1 MEHCSLLYIT
11 PNMSQLIEICGRLC
25 YRSERKID
33 ETSADKLIRG
43 LVRSGHL
50 SVLEHSN
57 IVILVT
63 GDVSHKLLELIS
75 KFPTIGL
82 SVISNSSYVLRMNMR
97 NLLELIDWMSETI
110 YVYPVGLERLI
121 VDIIYC
127 LSGHIQRS
135 FLYDYIVSNDY
146 IVSKWFNIKPSDVV
160 GEAIAPVQ
168 FSESVQIV
176 NADDFHPSFEFANKL
191 STVTLIIDMP
201 RQMSLQFVR
210 HRISSY
216 SQESQRYVDQSDRFE
231 YYTPD
236 GIGDNDEFVVLMPDG
251 IEYKGLKFKDMMS
264 LCNSFYKA
272 IRQAGFKPEIA
283 RNVLP
288 ENCKTRIAVTRT
300 IDQWLG
306 YFNLRLE
313 AGAQFN
319 IRSLSCE
326 MLKAIQSC
334 GYLTELKVDD
344 EKKVLIHE

>member
-1 MEHCSLLYIT
+1 MNYCSLLYIT
-11 PNMSQLIEICGRLC
+11 PKLSQLIEICGRLC

-33 ETSADKLIRG
+33 KGSADKLIRG
-43 LVRSGHL
+43 LVNSGHL

-57 IVILVT
+57 IVISINEN
-63 GDVSHKLLELIS
+63 VSDEILALLSRL
-75 KFPTIGL
+75 PTISL
-82 SVISNSSYVLRMNMR
+82 FVERKQKYIIRMNMR
-97 NLLELIDWMSETI
+97 HVIEMLDLLDNKQVLHSNLWNFIYSIVELVHNNIDST
-110 YVYPVGLERLI
+110 
-121 VDIIYC
+121 
-127 LSGHIQRS
+127 S
-135 FLYDYIVSNDY
+135 FLFEYISGKGFPGYSVGNY
-146 IVSKWFNIKPSDVV
+146 ISPIV
-160 GEAIAPVQ
+160 PVQ
-168 FSESVQIV
+168 FSESIQIV
-176 NADDFHPSFEFANKL
+176 NADDYHPSFDPARKL

-216 SQESQRYVDQSDRFE
+216 SQESQRYVDQCDRFD

-236 GIGDNDEFVVLMPDG
+236 GIDDNDEFVVLMPDG
-251 IEYKGLKFKDMMS
+251 LYKELKFRDMMS
-264 LCNSFYKA
+264 ICNAFYKS
-272 IRQAGFKPEIA
+272 IREAGFKPEIA

-344 EKKVLIHE
+344 EKKVLIRK